1 MTRLQPGSAGCSAI
15 EGYNEC
21 ETIYESRTSIVF
33 RGRRA
38 ADGQTVVLKM
48 LKGAY
53 PGVRELAR
61 YRHEYDL
68 LRSLDLDHVIVADR
82 LQEYGSTLILVV
94 EDFGAESLK
103 KLAGQH
109 CFTLEELLEIFIT
122 VCGALA
128 RLHERHILHKD
139 INPSNIV
146 YNPATR
152 LCKLIDFGLAARL
165 SPTHPS
171 QDHANT
177 LEGTLAYISPEQ
189 TGRMNRSVDYR
200 SDLYSLGVS
209 LYELLAGRLPF
220 QAEHSLEMVHA
231 HIAITATPVHEVN
244 PAVPLPLSAIVAR
257 LMAKTAEQRYQS
269 ASGLGADLAA
279 CLDALRAAGR
289 IDPFELGLHDQIGTF
304 YLPQH
309 LYGRE
314 QEIAHLLKTFNEQ
327 VAGQG
332 AMRFVLLSGYSGAG
346 KTSLVKEIYK
356 PVTGSNGYFIK
367 GKFDQ
372 HQRTIP
378 YYALK
383 QALAELADVWL
394 TESEERLAAI
404 AAALREA
411 LGEAG
416 GVMVDL
422 IPALELIIG
431 PQPQAPELAG
441 MEAQNRFN
449 YVCRSFFRCVAAA
462 DHPLALFIDDLQWS
476 DLASLNLL
484 SALLTDSQIT
494 SFLLIGAY
502 RDNETSPSH
511 PLMLMLESLS
521 RKGIVPDTIQVG
533 NLSEQDV
540 AALCADTFH
549 VAPLAVARLARLI
562 HIKTLG
568 NPFFVTQFIKT
579 LHADRLITFDA
590 GRRHWCWDIDEIEQH
605 PIPDDVV
612 QLMAAKITTLAPAT
626 QRLLTLAACIGHV
639 FALDT
644 LTMIGKGEECET
656 RADLA
661 SAVREGLVIP
671 DAHLYRFSH
680 DRIQQAAYSLMAD
693 SERTHLR
700 IGRLLLR
707 DGKPAGERLFE
718 VVNQLNAA
726 RRLITDPQERLELAA
741 LNQEAGQQAKG
752 GTAYAAALNYLSSA
766 VELLPADQWSRH
778 YDLTF
783 SIHSEWAWCR
793 FYAGETAGIE
803 ALFATLLAH
812 AQGLEDAVRVHTI
825 RMEYYHLAGD
835 YGRAVEIQKE
845 ALRLL
850 GVEIDGEG
858 ISALLER
865 ELDAVPRLL
874 GGRRIESLCDA
885 PLMDSPRHAAIM
897 DILMGLWTSA
907 YLDSQLELVAWSSC
921 KMTNISLEYGN
932 NRLTAYGYMN
942 YAFVC
947 VALLGQY
954 ETGHRFGE
962 VANRLAERFDDL
974 LLRGKVYLLFAVFVN
989 HWRAPLATSLDYS
1002 RKSFPLLAGS
1012 GDWIY
1017 AGYCAEFAISDP
1029 TIWGMPCNEL
1039 LEAAQRYIP
1048 FLQNNAPVV
1057 LDEFFRPAC
1066 LNPLLQLLGRTRS
1079 DHTFDDDDFCEETF
1093 LQSYRNNPLA
1103 LSYFYTAKLRS
1114 LYWFGD
1120 WDEALAM
1127 AGQADF
1133 VASVALA
1140 QAKVP
1145 EIYFFASLTLL
1156 ALFDR
1161 FTPEEWEQ
1169 HAICIAGYQE
1179 KMKVWAGHSPANFRH
1194 KFLLVEAERA
1204 RIATSGWEALRLYEE
1219 AIDEAHKAGYLNN
1232 EALAYECAARFF
1244 LARNLTRLAANY
1256 LSEARYAYR
1265 KWGATAKVRQLER
1278 CYTEWSIIVPF
1289 DTRLGQSSTSSL
1301 TTSHAT
1307 IEYDTSTDALDI
1319 VSIVQSSQSLASE
1332 IDLERLLGRMMKIVI
1347 KNAGADRA
1355 VLLDLHEG
1363 IWNIKAEARNRWETV
1378 SIPQAMTETVR
1389 EASLPLSLI
1398 NYCARKQE
1406 SVVLSNAG
1414 AHGGFVKDPYF
1425 AATAMRSV
1433 LALPLLRSG
1442 TLKGVLYLE
1451 NSLVEEAFTRER
1463 LTVLELLSSQMA
1475 ISIENAE
1482 FYRELEQLV
1491 EQRTLA
1497 LVRTNDELQQV
1508 NRQLEELS
1516 HTDGLTQIANR
1527 RAFDSFIEIEWRRHN
1542 RIQQDFSLILCD
1554 IDYFKQFNDTYGHIE
1569 GDHCLQRIAQAIK
1582 AAAQRS
1588 GDLVARYG
1596 GEEFVVV
1603 LPQTNRAGICKVIET
1618 IRHNVAALRIPHAGS
1633 KVHDQVTLSL
1643 GALHRIPQNGESIE
1657 DALAAADGA
1666 LYQAKSQGR
1675 NRAVIVQRI
1684 GEAQPSPA

>member
-1 MTRLQPGSAGCSAI
+1 MHAI
-15 EGYNEC
+15 EGYSGC
-21 ETIYESRTSIVF
+21 KAIYESRTSIVF
-33 RGRRA
+33 RGQRE

-53 PGVRELAR
+53 PSIRELAR
-61 YRHEYDL
+61 YRHEYKL
-68 LRSLDLDHVIVADR
+68 LHALDIDHVIAADR
-82 LQEYGSTLILVV
+82 LQEHGNTLILVV

-103 KLAGQH
+103 KLIGQH
-109 CFTLEELLEIFIT
+109 HFTLEELLEIFIT
-122 VCGALA
+122 ICDTLA
-128 RLHERHILHKD
+128 QLHARHIVHKD

-146 YNPATR
+146 YNPTSR
-152 LCKLIDFGLAARL
+152 LCKLIDFGLATPL
-165 SPTHPS
+165 SPTNPS
-171 QDHANT
+171 QHHANL

-189 TGRMNRSVDYR
+189 TGRMNRHVDYR

-220 QAEHSLEMVHA
+220 EASHSLEMVHA
-231 HIAITATPVHEVN
+231 HLATIASPVHAVN
-244 PAVPLPLSAIVAR
+244 PTIPPLLSAIVDR

-269 ASGLGADLAA
+269 ASGLAADLTA
-279 CLDALRAAGR
+279 CLVALRATGR
-289 IDPFELGLHDQIGTF
+289 IDPFELGRHDQINTF
-304 YLPQH
+304 YLPQR

-314 QEIAHLLKTFNEQ
+314 QETEHLLNIFNEQ
-327 VAGQG
+327 AAGLG
-332 AMRFVLLSGYSGAG
+332 TMRFTLISGYSGTG

-356 PVTGSNGYFIK
+356 PITRSNGYFIE

-378 YYALK
+378 YSALK
-383 QALAELADVWL
+383 QALAGLIDIWLA
-394 TESEERLAAI
+394 ESEERLATI
-404 AAALREA
+404 ATTLRGA
-411 LGEAG
+411 LGEIG
-416 GVMVDL
+416 GVMVEL
-422 IPALELIIG
+422 IPSLELVVG
-431 PQPQAPELAG
+431 PQPQAPKLSG
-441 MEAQNRFN
+441 LEAQNRFN

-462 DHPLALFIDDLQWS
+462 DHPLVLFIDDLQWS

-494 SFLLIGAY
+494 HLLLIGAY
-502 RDNETSPSH
+502 RDNETSPAH

-521 RKGIVPDTIQVG
+521 KQGITPDTIQVG
-533 NLSEQDV
+533 NLAEEDV
-540 AALCADTFH
+540 TALCADALH
-549 VAPLAVARLARLI
+549 AAPSTVTRLARLV
-562 HIKTLG
+562 HTKTLG
-568 NPFFVTQFIKT
+568 NPFFVTQFIKA
-579 LHADRLITFDA
+579 LHADRLIAFDA
-590 GRRHWCWDIDEIEQH
+590 GLGHWRWNIDEIEQH
-605 PIPDDVV
+605 AIPDDVV
-612 QLMAAKITTLAPAT
+612 QLMVAKITHLTPAT
-626 QRLLTLAACIGHV
+626 QRLLTLAACIGHA

-644 LTMIGKGEECET
+644 LAVIDTGEEHAT
-656 RADLA
+656 RANLEP
-661 SAVREGLVIP
+661 AVQEGLIIP
-671 DAHLYRFSH
+671 HDTRLYRFSH

-693 SERTHLR
+693 SERAHLR
-700 IGRLLLR
+700 IGRLLLC
-707 DGKPAGERLFE
+707 DGKPTGERLFE
-718 VVNQLNAA
+718 VVNQLDAA
-726 RRLITDPQERLELAA
+726 RRLITDPQERLALVA
-741 LNQEAGQQAKG
+741 LNWQAGQQAKSS
-752 GTAYAAALNYLSSA
+752 TAYTSALNYLA
-766 VELLPADQWSRH
+766 IAAELLPIEQWSRH

-783 SIHSEWAWCR
+783 SIYSEWAWCR
-793 FYAGETAGIE
+793 FYAGETTEIE
-803 ALFATLLAH
+803 ALFAMLLAH
-812 AQGLEDAVRVHTI
+812 VQGLEDTIRVHTI

-850 GVEIDGEG
+850 GVEIDDEG
-858 ISALLER
+858 LSALLER
-865 ELDAVPRLL
+865 ELETVPRLL
-874 GGRRIESLCDA
+874 GGRRIESLYDA
-885 PLMDSPRHAAIM
+885 PLLDSPRHAAIM

-907 YLDSQLELVAWSSC
+907 YLNSQLELVAWSSC

-932 NRLTAYGYMN
+932 NPLTAYGYMN

-1002 RKSFPLLAGS
+1002 RKSFPLLVEN

-1017 AGYCAEFAISDP
+1017 AGYCAEFVISDP
-1029 TIWGMPCNEL
+1029 TIWGMPCDEL
-1039 LEAAQRYIP
+1039 LEAAQRYLP
-1048 FLQNNAPVV
+1048 FLQNNAPVI

-1066 LNPLLQLLGRTRS
+1066 LNPLLQLLGRTRN
-1079 DHTFDDDDFCEETF
+1079 DHTFDDDDFREETF
-1093 LQSYRNNPLA
+1093 LQSYRHNPLA

-1120 WDEALAM
+1120 WDAALAM
-1127 AGQADF
+1127 IDQADF

-1145 EIYFFASLTLL
+1145 EAYFFASLTLL

-1161 FTPEEWEQ
+1161 FTPEEWVP
-1169 HAICIAGYQE
+1169 HATRIAGYQE
-1179 KMKVWAGHSPANFRH
+1179 KMKVWADHSSANFRH

-1204 RIATSGWEALRLYEE
+1204 RVATDDWAALELYEA
-1219 AIDEAHKAGYLNN
+1219 AIDEAHKSGYLNN
-1232 EALAYECAARFF
+1232 EALSYECAARFF
-1244 LARNLTRLAANY
+1244 FARNLTRPAVDY
-1256 LSEARYAYR
+1256 LNGAYYAYR

-1278 CYTEWSIIVPF
+1278 QYREWFSITPF
-1289 DTRLGQSSTSSL
+1289 DTRRGQPSTSSF

-1307 IEYDTSTDALDI
+1307 TECDTSTDTLDI

-1332 IDLERLLGRMMKIVI
+1332 IDLKRLLDRMMKIVTE
-1347 KNAGADRA
+1347 NAGAERS

-1363 IWNIKAEARNRWETV
+1363 SWSIKAEARSEWETV
-1378 SIPQAMTETVR
+1378 SIPQEMTETAL
-1389 EASLPLSLI
+1389 ETSLPLSLI

-1406 SVVLSNAG
+1406 SVVLGHASAY
-1414 AHGGFVKDPYF
+1414 GGFVKDPYF

-1442 TLKGVLYLE
+1442 ALKGVLYLE
-1451 NSLVEEAFTRER
+1451 NNLVEEAFTRER
-1463 LTVLELLSSQMA
+1463 LTTLELLSSQMA

-1497 LVRTNDELQQV
+1497 LVKTNDELQQA

-1527 RAFDSFIEIEWRRHN
+1527 RAFDAFIKIEWKRHN
-1542 RIQQDFSLILCD
+1542 RIKQDFSLILCD

-1569 GDHCLQRIAQAIK
+1569 GDRCLQRIAQAIK

-1603 LPQTNRAGICKVIET
+1603 LPQTNRAGLCKVIET
-1618 IRHNVAALRIPHAGS
+1618 IKCSVAALKIPHVGS
-1633 KVHDQVTLSL
+1633 KVHDRVTLSL
-1643 GALHRIPQNGESIE
+1643 GALHRVPQDGEKVE
-1657 DALAAADGA
+1657 DALAAADSA

-1675 NRAVIVQRI
+1675 NRAVVVQRI
-1684 GEAQPSPA
+1684 GEAQPSPG